1 MKWKFSFLLVGLLLL
16 FCSSEGRTDQQIS
29 LNLKNA
35 EFSQLIRS
43 IEQQTIYRFV
53 YNSEQ
58 VSKASPVTMNVTKA
72 SLNEVLEIGFRNQ
85 PLQYRID
92 SVFIIIS
99 QKAVTH
105 AVSSQDTSFYVE
117 GRVTNEQQ
125 ESLSGASV
133 TVKNTSVGTTVDANG
148 YFKLSGIGPDAVLVF
163 SSVGYLTQAV
173 NLGGRKYVSVSLVP
187 SVNNLEESVV
197 IGYGKTTKRLNTGSV
212 GKVGSTVISQQPV
225 SNFLGAL
232 QGRVPGLNIIQ
243 SNGVPGGSFTVQIRG
258 RNSIAAGNDPLF
270 IIDGVPV
277 ISQPQGSYFTGSSTD
292 YGNPLSSY
300 NPLDIESVEVLKDAD
315 ATAIYGSR
323 AANGVILVTTKK
335 GSYGAVKTDVN
346 LRYGFG
352 EVARR
357 IKVLNTAQYREM
369 RYEAFKNDGANL
381 TATNAPDLL
390 LWDSTKN
397 TDWQDKL
404 IGGSA
409 EQFNGQVSVS
419 GGSEKL
425 RFLISGNV
433 YSENTVF
440 PGDYNYLRYNG
451 HYNFSFLSN
460 DKNFSLSLTGGYGI
474 ENNLLP
480 NNTFPYMS
488 TYVPPNAPDAFNND
502 GSLHWERGFQNPYQS
517 YKQYINTI
525 TDNYVNNLTLGYKFL
540 GDFEFKLN
548 GGFNRI
554 NVEET
559 RVLPKSSY
567 DPGNAFLNATSSF
580 ADRNI
585 NSWIAEPQ
593 ITYGKF
599 FKNIKLL
606 ALVGTSFQELKRKG
620 STISADG
627 FSNDFVLTN
636 MAAASSL
643 SVIEN
648 IESKYRYNGVFGRV
662 NLDLRQKYL
671 LNLNFRRDGSSRFG
685 SENKYSNFGSIG
697 AAWIFSDEKLVS
709 ETFSFISFGKIRSS
723 FGTTGNDQIGDYQYL
738 DTWAP
743 VQYPYQNVLGFAPT
757 RLANPDYRW
766 ELNKRFEVA
775 LELGLFK
782 DAIFLTASY
791 YNSITTNQLVGYPL
805 PVLTG
810 FNSIQQNLP
819 ARIRNFGWE
828 FQLSA
833 NILSKTHFKWN
844 SSVNL
849 TVPRNKLI
857 EYPNFESS
865 SYTNTYV
872 IGEPLSIQKSFGFL
886 GPDPATGIYVFED
899 VNKDGTFSDP
909 ADRQYVKFV
918 GQKLYGGFYNSIRFS
933 GFEIDIFFYGA
944 IQEGRKWKTAYQL
957 PGRIFNQPIEVLDRW
972 RKPGDITS
980 IQRFSQSLGEAYVA
994 NNDNNFYGDN
1004 IENTS
1009 FIKLKNAMVGYLFPI
1024 KNRNSKSNGSI
1035 KVYLEG
1041 QNLFVITG
1049 FKGFDPEV
1057 KDLAFLPSLRV
1068 ITGGIQFKF

>member
-1 MKWKFSFLLVGLLLL
+1 MKWKFSLSLIGLLLL
-16 FCSSEGRTDQQIS
+16 FCSSEGRTDPQIS

-43 IEQQTIYRFV
+43 IEEQTIYRFV

-58 VSKASPVTMNVTKA
+58 VSKATPVTMNVTKA

-99 QKAVTH
+99 MKP
-105 AVSSQDTSFYVE
+105 VSSPMAQSNLQVE
-117 GRVTNEQQ
+117 GRVTNENQ
-125 ESLSGASV
+125 EPLAGASISI
-133 TVKNTSVGTTVDANG
+133 KNSANGTTTDASG
-148 YFKLSGIGPDAVLVF
+148 YYQLKDVAPDAVLVF
-163 SSVGYLTQAV
+163 SSVGYLTQFV
-173 NLGGRKYVSVSLVP
+173 EIRGRKYVNVSLVP
-187 SVNNLEESVV
+187 SVNNLDESVV

-212 GKVGSTVISQQPV
+212 GKVNSNVIAQQPV

-232 QGRVPGLNIIQ
+232 QGRVPGLNIVQ
-243 SNGVPGGSFTVQIRG
+243 SNGVPGGSFTIQIRG

-270 IIDGVPV
+270 IVDGVPV
-277 ISQPQGSYFTGSSTD
+277 ISQPQGSFYAGSSTD

-323 AANGVILVTTKK
+323 AANGVILITTKK

-369 RYEAFKNDGANL
+369 RYEAFRNDGVNP
-381 TATNAPDLL
+381 TVTNAPDLL
-390 LWDSTKN
+390 IWDSTKN
-397 TDWQDKL
+397 TDWQDEL
-404 IGGSA
+404 LGGSA

-425 RFLISGNV
+425 KFLISGNV

-451 HYNFSFLSN
+451 HYSFSFLSN
-460 DKNFSLSLTGGYGI
+460 DRKLSLLLTGGFGI

-480 NNTFPYMS
+480 NTTYPTTS
-488 TYVPPNAPDAFNND
+488 TWVPPNAPDAFNSD
-502 GSLHWERGFQNPYQS
+502 GSLHWERGFQNPYGA
-517 YKQYINTI
+517 YKQSINTI

-540 GDFEFKLN
+540 TDFEFKLN
-548 GGFNRI
+548 AGFNRI

-559 RVLPKSSY
+559 RVLPKSSF
-567 DPGNAFLNATSSF
+567 DPGNAFLPAQSSF
-580 ADRNI
+580 ADRNV

-593 ITYGKF
+593 LTYGKVINKMKF
-599 FKNIKLL
+599 Q
-606 ALVGTSFQELKRKG
+606 ALVGTSFQELKRNG
-620 STISADG
+620 TTISATG
-627 FSNDFVLTN
+627 FSNDFVLN
-636 MAAASSL
+636 NIAAASSL

-648 IESKYRYNGVFGRV
+648 IESKYRYNGFFGRL
-662 NLDLRQKYL
+662 NFDLRQKYL

-685 SENKYSNFGSIG
+685 PENKYSNFGSIG
-697 AAWIFSDEKLVS
+697 AAWIFSDEKFMS
-709 ETFSFISFGKIRSS
+709 ETFSFMSFGKIRSS

-743 VQYPYQNVLGFAPT
+743 VQYPYQNVLGFTPT

-766 ELNKRFEVA
+766 ELNKRFEIA

-782 DAIFLTASY
+782 DAIFLSASY

-805 PVLTG
+805 PVVTG

-819 ARIRNFGWE
+819 AKIRNFGWE
-828 FQLSA
+828 FQISA

-849 TVPRNKLI
+849 TVPRNKLV
-857 EYPNFESS
+857 EYPNFERS
-865 SYTNTYV
+865 SYVNTYV
-872 IGEPLSIQKSFGFL
+872 IGEPLSIQKSFGAL
-886 GPDPATGIYVFED
+886 GPDPATGIYAFED
-899 VNKDGTFSDP
+899 VNKDGTVTDP

-918 GQKLYGGFYNSIRFS
+918 GQKLYGGFYNSIRFR
-933 GFEIDIFFYGA
+933 GVEIDIFFYGA
-944 IQEGRKWKTAYQL
+944 VQEGRKWKTAYQL
-957 PGRIFNQPIEVLDRW
+957 PGRIFNQPIEVLERW
-972 RKPGDITS
+972 RQPGDITS

-1009 FIKLKNAMVGYLFPI
+1009 FIKLKNAMLGYLIPV
-1024 KNRNSKSNGSI
+1024 KNKSSKSLGTI
-1035 KVYLEG
+1035 KLYVEG

-1049 FKGFDPEV
+1049 FKGYDPEV